1 MLMVRTPP
9 WLSRVFSS
17 PSLLH
22 SRVGWGLP
30 LSTLRRTNMIRRR
43 MLFLVVNGDVEQAA
57 LNPEEYQDAKDKDG
71 DNVISTNPSVWFL

>member
-1 MLMVRTPP
+1 MCLVTLLMVRTPP

-22 SRVGWGLP
+22 STVGWGLP

-43 MLFLVVNGDVEQAA
+43 RFFLVDDGDVEHDP
-57 LNPEEYQDAKDKDG
+57 LNPEEDQDAEDEIVNG
-71 DNVISTNPSVWFL
+71 